1 MQAQNT
7 FNEGMVLDNHPLMT
21 PNTVLTDALNATL
34 VTMNGNEM
42 VLQNDMG
49 NARVENAKLPP
60 GYIPIGMKEYG
71 GIIYIACYNPLT
83 NKGQIG
89 CFPSPQ
95 RQKTA
100 TQISEVTPTFKF
112 PDITKI
118 DKPNIT
124 FIEKEKNGE
133 EWYKINSL
141 LTKCEIFPKGTIIRS
156 GDKFSVGLP
165 ITSMFGNTNDAD
177 YTGGFYISN
186 YNNVENK
193 LVKTPMNR
201 MYTFGVAT
209 LDNNG
214 QLRDITNQLKRYDG
228 KGQQIQFLNT
238 DSDLYKFNCGYWQN
252 EMSTKDKDGLV
263 SSELMDQT
271 SVQSKLNTYNSKL
284 FGRLFLYA
292 KYNAIDNV
300 DVSVVGYK
308 QSEITNEVKNPI
320 YSNPNDS
327 EDKKDDKNIIPIDY
341 PIVLFIYANYKY
353 NCPDGSGFL
362 NGVEVNGKKLVEPYE
377 GYKYYFDKPTQDDD
391 NIIRGLLLTLNIG
404 GSTTQKLLEFSI
416 PNYKEKEQYKY
427 KCYTTGYGY
436 PVYDP
441 ITNLY
446 SFSQLFTVPIKSS
459 SNQRIEWNVTPIMR
473 IYDGGLINGGQ
484 LPDKGVSGSLDTDN
498 INSGVMKLN
507 TWNYYVSGDRVNLRW
522 GYESYPRDNDVIRDI
537 TFNFY
542 DIASDKIDLKDD
554 GTINP
559 QGSVPRWTYI
569 TKNRLSYNG
578 TFSENFDINNF
589 ISNKASNNIFAPNK
603 LFYVRISYY
612 YNDIPKEDYRWL
624 LLTGLYNPSYWGD
637 EEYSSVQDYNDFLK
651 CYYTSPNNKNYYIYQ
666 SGLTEKDIDI
676 QTEEGYLVITSEE
689 NSSKEYPVG
698 GWQYEEN
705 KSGAWVEVTDTKEI
719 EDITSSKQRI
729 PEEYYNMKV
738 TASLKSTNTITTSQT
753 SSGKFISTNINDVPP
768 YTNETYQVSGSL
780 NSTIS
785 LNNDVSHALNI
796 SKWIPTIKEITAKH
810 TSNIEYEGVVEDS
823 QKLQIDLEGKVNT
836 SKKNNT
842 ITTTYTKAEF
852 KTLFGGDPG
861 ACSMRVLSSLSTL
874 PELRSIAP
882 ESFNTLN
889 QFYAV
894 HTYVDVDGHNDFKVS
909 ILPISTSEQYS
920 TLEESTIAHWKDNS
934 YQQGWGLVSYNG
946 KLYNKNG
953 ISSLMTNSSFKEQFD
968 KLPKNYNIIVLGS
981 LPKSAKPEDSG
992 DQTNNTS
999 IVQLKTN
1006 KYGMQYDASV
1016 TDRETEYTGR
1026 IFVLIRNITG
1036 EFTLV
1041 NYIDAT
1047 NIATDIDF
1055 IKEAWKLFIGTNI
1068 APYNYY
1074 NPEQVAKVYS
1084 IIDNWYYSKAYKV
1097 FVNYNVEASIS
1108 NQMFKKDYLSILEKF
1123 QNSQVMTLNLDIN
1136 TTDNIIL
1143 NDITVENV
1151 ICTIPSAKHLIAD
1164 ITNNT
1169 SIFYIQDGIVSQYD
1183 SDGNPLTEDAVY
1195 SYDITK
1201 GVIKNNQLKIKDN
1214 TLYTYNVGSKLNQ
1227 YPKYGWSSMQ
1237 DRWVLNQRQLSCC
1250 TATLG
1255 GINII
1260 TLNDQLMDIYYIQ

>member
-49 NARVENAKLPP
+49 NAKVENAKLPP

-100 TQISEVTPTFKF
+100 TQISEITPTFKF
-112 PDITKI
+112 PDVTLIK
-118 DKPNIT
+118 
-124 FIEKEKNGE
+124 KEKSGE

-165 ITSMFGNTNDAD
+165 IASMFNTNDTNV
-177 YTGGFYISN
+177 TGENYISN
-186 YNNVENK
+186 YNNVEDE

-214 QLRDITNQLKRYDG
+214 QLRDITNQLKRYN
-228 KGQQIQFLNT
+228 KEGQQIQFLNT
-238 DSDLYKFNCGYWQN
+238 VSDLYKFNCGYWQN

-263 SSELMDQT
+263 SSELMNQT

-308 QSEITNEVKNPI
+308 QSEITNNVKNPI

-327 EDKKDDKNIIPIDY
+327 EDKKDDKNIILIDS

-362 NGVEVNGKKLVEPYE
+362 NGVEIDGKKLVEPYE
-377 GYKYYFDKPTQDDD
+377 GYKYYFDKPTQAGYDD

-404 GSTTQKLLEFSI
+404 SNTTQELLEFSI
-416 PNYKEKEQYKY
+416 PNYQNGEYYKY

-436 PVYDP
+436 PIYDP

-446 SFSQLFTVPIKSS
+446 SFSQLFTVPIELS

-473 IYDGGLINGGQ
+473 FYDGGLINGGQ
-484 LPDKGVSGSLDTDN
+484 LPDKGISGSLDTSN

-507 TWNYYVSGDRVNLRW
+507 TWNYYISGDRVNLRW
-522 GYESYPRDNDVIRDI
+522 GYESYPRDNDVISDI
-537 TFNFY
+537 TFDFY

-554 GTINP
+554 GTVDADNSI
-559 QGSVPRWTYI
+559 PRWTYI

-603 LFYVRISYY
+603 LFYVRISYT
-612 YNDIPKEDYRWL
+612 YNGILKEDYRWL

-637 EEYSSVQDYNDFLK
+637 DEYSSIQDYNDFLK
-651 CYYTSPNNKNYYIYQ
+651 CYYVSNNDNYYIFNY
-666 SGLTEKDIDI
+666 GYTEVDLNTITTSEDHPVV
-676 QTEEGYLVITSEE
+676 TEEGHPIVGTQVIE
-689 NSSKEYPVG
+689 SKQGKWIKVD
-698 GWQYEEN
+698 
-705 KSGAWVEVTDTKEI
+705 KSKI
-719 EDITSSKQRI
+719 EDKQRI

-738 TASLKSTNTITTSQT
+738 TASLKSTNTITTSQEGSDQFIFEDI
-753 SSGKFISTNINDVPP
+753 SSVPS
-768 YTNETYQVSGSL
+768 YINETYKVSGNL

-785 LNNDVSHALNI
+785 LNNDTAHALNI
-796 SKWIPTIKEITAKH
+796 SKWIPTIGKVTTEH

-823 QKLQIDLEGKVNT
+823 QKLKIDLEDKVST
-836 SKKNNT
+836 SSKNNT
-842 ITTTYTKAEF
+842 ITTTYKNAEF
-852 KTLFGGDPG
+852 KTLFGGNPG
-861 ACSMRVLSSLSTL
+861 ECSMRVLSSLSTL
-874 PELRSIAP
+874 PELASIAP
-882 ESFNTLN
+882 ESSTILN
-889 QFYAV
+889 HFYAI
-894 HTYVDVDGHNDFKVS
+894 HTLIDSDDRADYSVDIWPILNEKQYDYLGVLHVNNWQNNEKDHNG
-909 ILPISTSEQYS
+909 Q
-920 TLEESTIAHWKDNS
+920 
-934 YQQGWGLVSYNG
+934 GLVNYG
-946 KLYNKNG
+946 GRLYSNYG
-953 ISSLMTNSSFKEQFD
+953 DHSLRINSSFKEQFD
-968 KLPKNYNIIVLGS
+968 KLPKDYNIIVLGS
-981 LPKSAKPEDSG
+981 LPRSAMSKDKRE
-992 DQTNNTS
+992 QTNNTS
-999 IVQLKTN
+999 IVHLLRD
-1006 KYGMQYDASV
+1006 GSMQYDISDV
-1016 TDRETEYTGR
+1016 DRQIEYTGR

-1036 EFTLV
+1036 EFTLI
-1041 NYIDAT
+1041 NYVEPSLAT
-1047 NIATDIDF
+1047 EVQA
-1055 IKEAWKLFIGTNI
+1055 IKQAWDHFIGLNI
-1068 APYNYY
+1068 QPYSYY
-1074 NPEQVAKVYS
+1074 NPEQVTKLYS
-1084 IIDNWYYSKAYKV
+1084 IVDNWYYNKAYKV
-1097 FVNYNVEASIS
+1097 SINYTIEASIS
-1108 NQMFKKDYLSILEKF
+1108 NNVFQEDYLSILEKF
-1123 QNSQVMTLNLDIN
+1123 QNSQVMNLNID
-1136 TTDNIIL
+1136 TT
-1143 NDITVENV
+1143 ENV
-1151 ICTIPSAKHLIAD
+1151 ILNNIIVENIICSIPSAKHLIGD
-1164 ITNNT
+1164 ITDNT
-1169 SIFYIQDGIVSQYD
+1169 SITYIGTKGILQHD
-1183 SDGNPLTEDAVY
+1183 SEGNPLKEDAVY
-1195 SYDITK
+1195 KYDSIN
-1201 GVIKNNQLKIKDN
+1201 GLVKNNQLKIKDN
-1214 TLYTYNVGSKLNQ
+1214 TLYTYNVGSKLDI
-1227 YPKYGWSSMQ
+1227 YPKYGWSSK
-1237 DRWVLNQRQLSCC
+1237 DDASRC

-1260 TLNDQLMDIYYIQ
+1260 TLQEGLMKEFYIQQ